1 MHRGIG
7 KIAEAAL
14 IDRTTVQVRFSEV
27 DSMRIVWHGEYIRYF
42 EDGRESFG
50 RRYGLSY
57 MNLYEAGYKV
67 PIVEINCE
75 YKSPLMVDDRAIVE
89 TRFINTDSAKIV
101 FEYSVFREVNNTLV
115 ATGRSVQVFLDNED
129 QLVLSNPDI
138 YLEWKK
144 RWKIIE

>member
-50 RRYGLSY
+50 KRYGLSY

-101 FEYSVFREVNNTLV
+101 FEYSVFREANNTLV